1 MCKKEEFMKN
11 IEEVKKKIEDETIEL
26 ELYIA
31 GADNDYNNKE
41 NQRKMLKMYKKICI
55 EKEIC
60 L

>member
-1 MCKKEEFMKN
+1 MRKKGEFMKN
-11 IEEVKKKIEDETIEL
+11 IEEAKKKIEDETIEL
-26 ELYIA
+26 ELCIA
-31 GADNDYNNKE
+31 GTDDDYNNKA